1 MEAVELNKIIK
12 AYDNKL
18 DKTLQLNLSSIE
30 NLTLNKAQHST
41 KKILRY
47 RIYEI
52 VLFSFLALFLGWYIA
67 NHLNQ
72 THLVISG
79 IILHVFT
86 LIALVGSIGQV
97 VLLQQIDFS
106 KPIVEIRKKIEL
118 VNSHGLL
125 FVKLLFL
132 SAPVWWAYAI
142 VGLDFFLGFDIYVHL
157 EPDFVHRYLVI
168 NFLLIIPLL
177 WFFNKLSYKNL
188 HIKWVKKTI
197 RLFTGTKTMKA
208 LEFLNDIEEF
218 ENNTIEK

>member
-1 MEAVELNKIIK
+1 MEALELKKIMA

-18 DKTLQLNLSSIE
+18 DKTLR
-30 NLTLNKAQHST
+30 LNKSSMNELRLEKSQNST

-47 RIYEI
+47 RIFE
-52 VLFSFLALFLGWYIA
+52 VVVFSFLAIFLGWYIA
-67 NHLNQ
+67 NNLGQ
-72 THLVISG
+72 THFVISG

-86 LIALVGSIGQV
+86 LAALVGSIGQI

-125 FVKLLFL
+125 FVKLIFL
-132 SAPVWWAYAI
+132 SAPVWWSYAI
-142 VGLDFFLGFDIYVHL
+142 VAIDLFLGTDLYL
-157 EPDFVHRYLVI
+157 YLDPDFVLRYLVV
-168 NFLLIIPLL
+168 NFLLFIPLL
-177 WFFNKLSYKNL
+177 WFFYKLSYKNL
-188 HIKWVKKTI
+188 HIKWVRKTI

-218 ENNTIEK
+218 KIKY

>member
-1 MEAVELNKIIK
+1 MEALELKKIMA

-18 DKTLQLNLSSIE
+18 DKTLR
-30 NLTLNKAQHST
+30 LNKSLMNELRLEKSQNSI

-47 RIYEI
+47 RIFEVVI
-52 VLFSFLALFLGWYIA
+52 FSFLAIFLGWYIA
-67 NHLNQ
+67 NNLDQ

-86 LIALVGSIGQV
+86 LVALVGSIGQI

-125 FVKLLFL
+125 FVKLIFL
-132 SAPVWWAYAI
+132 SAPVWWSYAI
-142 VGLDFFLGFDIYVHL
+142 VAIDLFLGTDLYL
-157 EPDFVHRYLVI
+157 YLDPDFVLRYLVI

-177 WFFNKLSYKNL
+177 WVFYKLSYKNL
-188 HIKWVKKTI
+188 HIKWVRKTI

-208 LEFLNDIEEF
+208 VEFLNDIEEF
-218 ENNTIEK
+218 KN

>member
-1 MEAVELNKIIK
+1 MEAVELNKIME

-18 DKTLQLNLSSIE
+18 DKTLRLNLSSMNE
-30 NLTLNKAQHST
+30 LQLEKPQNST

-47 RIYEI
+47 RIFEVVI
-52 VLFSFLALFLGWYIA
+52 FSFMALFLGWYIA
-67 NHLNQ
+67 NNWGQ

-97 VLLQQIDFS
+97 VLLQQVDFS

-125 FVKLLFL
+125 FVKLIFL
-132 SAPVWWAYAI
+132 SAPVWWSYAI
-142 VGLDFFLGFDIYVHL
+142 IGLDLFLGFDIYVHL
-157 EPDFVHRYLVI
+157 EQDFVVRYLVI
-168 NFLLIIPLL
+168 NFLLIIPLVWIL
-177 WFFNKLSYKNL
+177 NKLSYKNL
-188 HIKWVKKTI
+188 HIKWVRKTI
-197 RLFTGTKTMKA
+197 RFFTGTKTMKA

-218 ENNTIEK
+218 EK

>member
-1 MEAVELNKIIK
+1 MEALELKKIMA

-18 DKTLQLNLSSIE
+18 DKTLR
-30 NLTLNKAQHST
+30 LNKSLMNELRLEKSQNSI

-47 RIYEI
+47 RIFEVVI
-52 VLFSFLALFLGWYIA
+52 FSFLAIFLGWYIA
-67 NHLNQ
+67 NNLDQ

-86 LIALVGSIGQV
+86 LVALVGSIGQI

-106 KPIVEIRKKIEL
+106 KPIIEIRKKIEL

-125 FVKLLFL
+125 FVKLIFL
-132 SAPVWWAYAI
+132 SAPVWWSYAI
-142 VGLDFFLGFDIYVHL
+142 VAIDLFLGTDLYL
-157 EPDFVHRYLVI
+157 YLDPDFVLRYLVI

-177 WFFNKLSYKNL
+177 WVFYKLSYKNL
-188 HIKWVKKTI
+188 HIKWVRKTI

-208 LEFLNDIEEF
+208 VEFLNDIEEF
-218 ENNTIEK
+218 KN

>member
-1 MEAVELNKIIK
+1 MEAVELNKIME

-18 DKTLQLNLSSIE
+18 DKTLRLNLSSMNE
-30 NLTLNKAQHST
+30 LQLEKPQNST

-47 RIYEI
+47 RISEVVI
-52 VLFSFLALFLGWYIA
+52 FSFLALFLGWYIA
-67 NHLNQ
+67 NNLDQ
-72 THLVISG
+72 SHLVISG

-125 FVKLLFL
+125 FVKLIFL
-132 SAPVWWAYAI
+132 SAPVWWSYAI
-142 VGLDFFLGFDIYVHL
+142 VGLDLFLGFDIYVHL
-157 EPDFVHRYLVI
+157 EQDFVVRYLVI
-168 NFLLIIPLL
+168 NFLLIIPLVWIL
-177 WFFNKLSYKNL
+177 NKLSYKNL
-188 HIKWVKKTI
+188 HIKWVRKTI
-197 RLFTGTKTMKA
+197 RFFTGTKTMKA

-218 ENNTIEK
+218 EN

>member
-1 MEAVELNKIIK
+1 MEALELKKIMA

-18 DKTLQLNLSSIE
+18 DKTLR
-30 NLTLNKAQHST
+30 LNKSLMNELRLEKSQNST

-47 RIYEI
+47 RIFEVVI
-52 VLFSFLALFLGWYIA
+52 FSFLAIFLGWYIA
-67 NHLNQ
+67 NNLDQ

-86 LIALVGSIGQV
+86 LVALVGSIGQI

-125 FVKLLFL
+125 FVKLIFL
-132 SAPVWWAYAI
+132 SAPVWWSYAI
-142 VGLDFFLGFDIYVHL
+142 VAIDLFLGADLYL
-157 EPDFVHRYLVI
+157 YLDPDFVLRYLVI

-177 WFFNKLSYKNL
+177 WVFYKLSYKNL
-188 HIKWVKKTI
+188 HIKWVRKTI

-218 ENNTIEK
+218 KN

>member
-1 MEAVELNKIIK
+1 MEALELKKIMA

-18 DKTLQLNLSSIE
+18 DKTLR
-30 NLTLNKAQHST
+30 LNKSLMNELRLEKSQNSI

-47 RIYEI
+47 RIFEVVI
-52 VLFSFLALFLGWYIA
+52 FSFLAIFLGWYIA
-67 NHLNQ
+67 NNLDQ

-86 LIALVGSIGQV
+86 LVALVGSIGQI

-106 KPIVEIRKKIEL
+106 KPIIEIRKKIEL

-125 FVKLLFL
+125 FVKLIFL
-132 SAPVWWAYAI
+132 SAPVWWSYAI
-142 VGLDFFLGFDIYVHL
+142 VAIDLFLGTDLYL
-157 EPDFVHRYLVI
+157 YLDPDFVLRYLVI

-177 WFFNKLSYKNL
+177 WVFYKLSYKNL
-188 HIKWVKKTI
+188 HIKWVRKTI

-218 ENNTIEK
+218 KN